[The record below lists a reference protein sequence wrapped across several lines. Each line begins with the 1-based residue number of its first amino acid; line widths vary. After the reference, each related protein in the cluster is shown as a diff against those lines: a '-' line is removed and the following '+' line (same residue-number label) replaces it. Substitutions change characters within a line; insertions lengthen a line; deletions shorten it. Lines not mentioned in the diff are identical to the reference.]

1 MKKCTVKG
9 IITAMV
15 TPFHDDGAVDF
26 DAVAQIADWHCD
38 KSDALF
44 PLGTS
49 GEGMLL
55 TYEER
60 CLVIKCVTE
69 AVGGRIPVIAHTGAI
84 TTAESVKLTEHAVKA
99 GVAAIAAITPY
110 YFRLG
115 ERELTEHLFTVAKAA
130 GETPFFLYNNPATA
144 GNAITPEIVKIF
156 RDGAPNFSGI
166 KDSSKSI
173 DTLIGFKELLHQGD
187 SLFVG
192 GDRIFQ
198 KAISAGVDGAVS
210 TVSNLYPELFR
221 KIYDYSLTGDE
232 KGASEAQSAV
242 HQVLDILTSYP
253 YFAAVKY
260 MLKTRNLPETNIRP
274 PVGALS
280 KQDKYQLESR
290 LEYMEISNE

>member
-1 MKKCTVKG
+1 MEKCAVKG

-15 TPFHDDGAVDF
+15 TPFHDDGLVDYDTAV
-26 DAVAQIADWHCD
+26 QIADWHCG

-44 PLGTS
+44 VLGTS

-60 CLVIKCVTE
+60 SLVVKRVAE
-69 AVGGRIPVIAHTGAI
+69 AVDGRIPLIAHTGAI
-84 TTAESVKLTEHAVKA
+84 TTAESIKLTEYAVKA
-99 GVAAIAAITPY
+99 GVVAVSAITPY

-115 ERELTEHLFTVAKAA
+115 EKEITKHLLTVARAA

-144 GNAITPEIVKIF
+144 GNIITPEIVRTL
-156 RDGAPNFSGI
+156 RDSAPNFSGI

-173 DTLIGFKELLHQGD
+173 ENLIGYKKLIGQGD

-198 KAISAGVDGAVS
+198 KAMSSGVDGAVS

-221 KIYDYSLTGDE
+221 QIYDCCIAGDE
-232 KGASEAQSAV
+232 KGASEAQNAV
-242 HQVLDILTSYP
+242 NRVLDILTSYP

-260 MLKTRNLPETNIRP
+260 MLKTRNLPESNIRP

-290 LEYMEISNE
+290 LEYMETSNE

>member
-1 MKKCTVKG
+1 MEKCSVKG

-15 TPFHDDGAVDF
+15 TPFHDDGAVDYH
-26 DAVAQIADWHCD
+26 AVAQLADWHCG

-69 AVGGRIPVIAHTGAI
+69 TVSGRMPIIAHTGAI
-84 TTAESVKLTEHAVKA
+84 TTAESIKLTEHAVKA
-99 GVAAIAAITPY
+99 GVVAVSAITPY

-115 ERELTEHLFTVAKAA
+115 EKEITEHLISVAKAA

-144 GNAITPEIVKIF
+144 GNVISPEIVRTC
-156 RDGAPNFSGI
+156 RDAAPNFSGI

-173 DTLIGFKELLHQGD
+173 DTLIAFKELLLKGD

-198 KAISAGVDGAVS
+198 KALSVGVNGAVS

-221 KIYDYSLTGDE
+221 KIYDCYIAGDE

-242 HQVLDILTSYP
+242 NRVLDILTSYP

-280 KQDKYQLESR
+280 NQDKYQLESR